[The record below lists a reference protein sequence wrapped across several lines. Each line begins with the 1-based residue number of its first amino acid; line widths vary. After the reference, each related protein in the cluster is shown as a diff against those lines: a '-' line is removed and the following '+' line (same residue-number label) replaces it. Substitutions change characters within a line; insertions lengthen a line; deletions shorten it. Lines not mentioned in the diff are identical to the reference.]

1 MIRRPPRSTRTDTL
15 FPYTTLF
22 RSDLRFANR
31 VIGDR
36 RRTARREAGVVEAI
50 DVALADAVDGEG
62 VAAVVAAKARD
73 AILTAA
79 GVVAIEADARVEA
92 DDVADVAVER
102 GGAFEHFGR
111 KTGAGADFELRHAHA
126 ADRKSTRLNSSH

>member
-1 MIRRPPRSTRTDTL
+1 M
-15 FPYTTLF
+15 
-22 RSDLRFANR
+22 
-31 VIGDR
+31 
-36 RRTARREAGVVEAI
+36 
-50 DVALADAVDGEG
+50 DVARADAVDGEG
-62 VAAVVAAKARD
+62 VAAVVAAEARD
-73 AILTAA
+73 AVLTAA

-126 ADRKSTRLNSSH
+126 AAGDDDLAAARGDRKSTRLNSSH

>member
-1 MIRRPPRSTRTDTL
+1 MIIMGSRFGQDIDRAAGEGAVIDVERREL
-15 FPYTTLF
+15 
-22 RSDLRFANR
+22 DLRFANR

-92 DDVADVAVER
+92 DDVADRSEER
-102 GGAFEHFGR
+102 RVGKECV
-111 KTGAGADFELRHAHA
+111 
-126 ADRKSTRLNSSH
+126 STCRSRWSPYH